1 MSSLA
6 QGLLS
11 AGFKKG
17 QDRLD
22 ALVAALRS
30 ADFFNLEDM
39 RCADRYPSALFVS
52 SCYLLFYVIL
62 RLLTSD
68 VFPQIPHEDLAFV
81 EQVAKLR
88 TNCLVSKLT
97 PPSL

>member
-6 QGLLS
+6 QGSLS

-30 ADFFNLEDM
+30 ADFFNLEDL
-39 RCADRYPSALFVS
+39 RCADGYPSALFAS
-52 SCYLLFYVIL
+52 SCCLLFCVTL

-68 VFPQIPHEDLAFV
+68 RFPQIPHEDLAFI

-88 TNCLVSKLT
+88 TNCLASKLL
-97 PPSL
+97 P